1 MWGYVTSLIARYK
14 VRWIEMAAI
23 LPCWTSMIVYY
34 VEGDY
39 GHLMRESV
47 GQATYRTAVRGHCY
61 SFIMPWEDIVRS
73 MNACMTDADLGSL
86 PREEDCL
93 KYLLRL
99 HLKVA
104 GKDFHQHLKQVHLR
118 PFVLVELL
126 HELIEKQHVCF
137 TRKGSAEE
145 LKQRMVAAV
154 AQVFV
159 LFYLLSKVKL
169 SEPRL
174 IPPFKGLRNVYAL
187 CYIM

>member
-73 MNACMTDADLGSL
+73 MNACMSDADLRSL

-145 LKQRMVAAV
+145 LKQRMAAAV

-159 LFYLLSKVKL
+159 FILFAFEGEV
-169 SEPRL
+169 
-174 IPPFKGLRNVYAL
+174 I
-187 CYIM
+187 